1 MKKPIVKKLNEL
13 IYQTKNEGRGG
24 FGNG

>member
-1 MKKPIVKKLNEL
+1 MKKPIVKKLNEM